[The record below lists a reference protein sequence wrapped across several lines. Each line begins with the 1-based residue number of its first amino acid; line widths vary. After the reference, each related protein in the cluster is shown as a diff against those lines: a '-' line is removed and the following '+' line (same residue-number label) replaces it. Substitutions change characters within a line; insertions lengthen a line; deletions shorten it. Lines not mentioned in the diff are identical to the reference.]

1 MLLVELGYELTIF
14 AVIVDVVVVVVAAA
28 AVIVVEV
35 VHNVS
40 VYIYTWHSTAGQ
52 LVRQVILKQNTVV
65 DVLLVSYKS
74 CLSIVVRQ
82 FPTRNYY

>member
-1 MLLVELGYELTIF
+1 MELGYELTIF
-14 AVIVDVVVVVVAAA
+14 AVIADVVVVVFVA
-28 AVIVVEV
+28 AVIGVEV

-52 LVRQVILKQNTVV
+52 LVRQVIMEQNTVV